1 MTSERFN
8 EIVSA
13 YKALKN
19 IRVKYEQDWKE
30 IQQWISPRGASF
42 DTDTAPADRKLMS
55 QNKLYD
61 KTIKVYSETFARGLK
76 SYTCSS
82 QSPFFGLEPVIPEYA
97 ADDSVRYVLQQRVE
111 QMRMMLASTR
121 FYKTT
126 KTFFKNFG
134 DFGISVMLLGYEPER
149 HRFLFKTLSVGD
161 CYLMRDQN
169 TDEIDVLF
177 HVTWL
182 TKDEAVALYGEDKL
196 STEILNEKDFT
207 KTYQFIQLYCRRE
220 TLGLM
225 YEEGFP
231 ETEWLEMAWEVN
243 QSQPCYQ
250 SGTDERRFVAVAF
263 DEAPNGDAYGTDYP
277 GETLANSSKNMQLMM
292 RDQLNASNLMTNPP
306 LKKTPGFTAKI
317 RPGGFVDVPTGQDIA
332 PMQLVQDVS
341 WTNELRAEIRSIA
354 KQVYYVDF
362 FLMLS
367 QYQGN
372 VNTATLAQGL
382 QNEQVLMM
390 SDFLDSLLDEFFS
403 PIILWVYGVMEREGL
418 FTGDASGELD
428 EDVQVKMVSTLY
440 RLQQQ
445 QELQPTQ
452 QAMSMLLPFVQMNP
466 DELLPYID
474 FQKLFEVVRNKTNAD
489 MQIIRS
495 QEDVEQI
502 QASSAKAKADAARK
516 EQDIAQQ
523 EADTR
528 TLAAL
533 SAANRNEDQQQAAGA
548 ESSQPSANRFAGLSF
563 RR

>member
-1 MTSERFN
+1 
-8 EIVSA
+8 
-13 YKALKN
+13 
-19 IRVKYEQDWKE
+19 
-30 IQQWISPRGASF
+30 
-42 DTDTAPADRKLMS
+42 
-55 QNKLYD
+55 
-61 KTIKVYSETFARGLK
+61 
-76 SYTCSS
+76 
-82 QSPFFGLEPVIPEYA
+82 
-97 ADDSVRYVLQQRVE
+97 
-111 QMRMMLASTR
+111 
-121 FYKTT
+121 
-126 KTFFKNFG
+126 
-134 DFGISVMLLGYEPER
+134 
-149 HRFLFKTLSVGD
+149 
-161 CYLMRDQN
+161 
-169 TDEIDVLF
+169 
-177 HVTWL
+177 
-182 TKDEAVALYGEDKL
+182 
-196 STEILNEKDFT
+196 
-207 KTYQFIQLYCRRE
+207 
-220 TLGLM
+220 
-225 YEEGFP
+225 
-231 ETEWLEMAWEVN
+231 
-243 QSQPCYQ
+243 
-250 SGTDERRFVAVAF
+250 
-263 DEAPNGDAYGTDYP
+263 
-277 GETLANSSKNMQLMM
+277 
-292 RDQLNASNLMTNPP
+292 
-306 LKKTPGFTAKI
+306 
-317 RPGGFVDVPTGQDIA
+317 
-332 PMQLVQDVS
+332 MQLVQDVS

-495 QEDVEQI
+495 QENVEQI

-533 SAANRNEDQQQAAGA
+533 SAANRNGEQQQAAGA

>member
-8 EIVSA
+8 DIQSA
-13 YKALKN
+13 LKALRN
-19 IRVKYEQDWKE
+19 IRAKYESDWKE
-30 IQQWISPRGASF
+30 IQRWISPRGASF
-42 DTDTAPADRKLMS
+42 DVDTEPAARSLMK
-55 QNKLYD
+55 QDKLYD

-82 QSPFFGLEPVIPEYA
+82 QSPFFSLEPVIPEYA
-97 ADDSVRYVLQQRVE
+97 ADDNVRYILQQRVN

-134 DFGISVMLLGYEPER
+134 DFGISVMLLGYESEQ
-149 HRFLFKTLSVGD
+149 HKFLFKTLSIGD
-161 CYLMRDQN
+161 CFLMRDQN

-177 HVTWL
+177 HISWL
-182 TKDEAVALYGEDKL
+182 TKSEAIALYGEEKL
-196 STEILNEKDFT
+196 SDTIRNEKDFT
-207 KTYQFIQLYCRRE
+207 KAYQFIELYCRRE
-220 TLGLM
+220 AFGLNR
-225 YEEGFP
+225 EEGFP
-231 ETEWLEMAWEVN
+231 ETEWIEMAWERDQN
-243 QSQPCYQ
+243 QPCYQ
-250 SGTDERRFVAVAF
+250 SGTDRRRFVAVAF
-263 DEAPNGDAYGTDYP
+263 NEAADGDAYGTDYP
-277 GETLANSSKNMQLMM
+277 GETLAASSKNMQLMI
-292 RDQLNASNLMTNPP
+292 RDQLNASQLMTNPP
-306 LKKTPGFTAKI
+306 LKKTPGFTANI
-317 RPGGFVDVPTGQDIA
+317 RPGGFVDVPAGQDIA
-332 PMQLVQDVS
+332 PMQIVQDVS
-341 WTNELRAEIRSIA
+341 WTNELRAEIRAIA

-403 PIILWVYGVMEREGL
+403 PIILWIYDVMQIEGL
-418 FTGDASGELD
+418 FTGDAASDLEGD
-428 EDVQVKMVSTLY
+428 IQVKMVSTLY

-452 QAMSMLLPFVQMNP
+452 QALSMMLPFVQMSP
-466 DELLPYID
+466 EELLPYID
-474 FQKLFEVVRNKTNAD
+474 FQKLFEIVRDKTNAD

-495 QEDVEQI
+495 KEDVDRI
-502 QASSAKAKADAARK
+502 QTASAEAKASAAKK

-528 TLAAL
+528 TLSALAGAAK
-533 SAANRNEDQQQAAGA
+533 QQQAGGS
-548 ESSQPSANRFAGLSF
+548 ENSGTGSDNRYANLTL